1 MQVALLLSLAVYIIC
16 IAFPRDME
24 LGYLFLY
31 QVSKIC
37 EYIEH
42 RLEQC
47 KELLSRRKFQQLSLV
62 SNCNSL
68 SAGLTLLGDTIYDA
82 IIKITKSSSG
92 HIFTAYIH
100 EGYGT
105 PFKLQQIQDCWNW
118 IYQAAGVCDET
129 SLPELRRCVQG
140 AIDALLFPPSNR
152 AVLGFERSTT
162 RVSWAC
168 FYPPLSPDSALHI
181 YLDGGKLVVCA
192 NLVFREKFTLSAVA
206 GSNATLKQ
214 YWASTFVDR
223 IKKVLELLYDILTD
237 IETCSLAMAS

>member
-1 MQVALLLSLAVYIIC
+1 MHRIS
-16 IAFPRDME
+16 RDME

-47 KELLSRRKFQQLSLV
+47 KELLSLRKFQQLSLV

-82 IIKITKSSSG
+82 IIKITKSNSG

-162 RVSWAC
+162 RVSWVWLFNSSSLFLFAT
-168 FYPPLSPDSALHI
+168 
-181 YLDGGKLVVCA
+181 
-192 NLVFREKFTLSAVA
+192 TLCC
-206 GSNATLKQ
+206 
-214 YWASTFVDR
+214 
-223 IKKVLELLYDILTD
+223 LY
-237 IETCSLAMAS
+237 